1 MSLKALV
8 DMMDMVKHVPRRRR
22 KRRRK
27 RRRRRRR
34 ERRQSI
40 RRSRRRRRGKDN
52 FHVLLTFLSI
62 TNLSCYKNISSSY
75 FMKLYVIRLNQ
86 QWLNR
91 ERTLLI
97 HTDLEKYM
105 CHMPPYNIWKDM
117 MKDTIIWKDLRVER
131 CYSHPRLEGA
141 QRFSL
146 RGYSEDF
153 LL

>member
-1 MSLKALV
+1 
-8 DMMDMVKHVPRRRR
+8 MVKHVPRRRR

-52 FHVLLTFLSI
+52 FHVLLEFLSI

-86 QWLNR
+86 Q
-91 ERTLLI
+91 
-97 HTDLEKYM
+97 
-105 CHMPPYNIWKDM
+105 
-117 MKDTIIWKDLRVER
+117 
-131 CYSHPRLEGA
+131 
-141 QRFSL
+141 
-146 RGYSEDF
+146 
-153 LL
+153 